1 VPLDRTIVKS
11 EGLPPGGLESARWES
26 NPLLQL
32 GRLGYYRYTTGAYV
46 PVLYQTAVEKVNC
59 SRGVGRAIVPVR
71 HPDVPEGEGMG
82 TRGEV
87 FSSKANTAKRTY
99 FFNVKENRTGDLF
112 LNIVE
117 SKKSEED
124 RFERRSVIV
133 FKEDLASFL
142 AALES
147 AVAFI
152 KGK

>member
-1 VPLDRTIVKS
+1 
-11 EGLPPGGLESARWES
+11 
-26 NPLLQL
+26 
-32 GRLGYYRYTTGAYV
+32 
-46 PVLYQTAVEKVNC
+46 
-59 SRGVGRAIVPVR
+59 
-71 HPDVPEGEGMG
+71 MG

-133 FKEDLASFL
+133 FKEDLESFL
-142 AALES
+142 EAFQAA
-147 AVAFI
+147 VTYI
-152 KGK
+152 KGR

>member
-1 VPLDRTIVKS
+1 
-11 EGLPPGGLESARWES
+11 
-26 NPLLQL
+26 
-32 GRLGYYRYTTGAYV
+32 
-46 PVLYQTAVEKVNC
+46 
-59 SRGVGRAIVPVR
+59 
-71 HPDVPEGEGMG
+71 MG

-87 FSSKANTAKRTY
+87 FSSKSSTAKRTY

-142 AALES
+142 EAFQA

-152 KGK
+152 KGRTP